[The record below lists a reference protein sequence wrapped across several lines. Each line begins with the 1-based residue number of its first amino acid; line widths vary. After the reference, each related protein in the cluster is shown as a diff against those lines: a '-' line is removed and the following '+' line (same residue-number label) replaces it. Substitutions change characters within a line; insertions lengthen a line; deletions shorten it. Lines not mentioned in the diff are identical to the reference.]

1 MSSLTLNSNSV
12 ASAASSTGAAASM
25 INRRSFDPNKP
36 TSLYLPINYDDELGN
51 NLLNFYFL
59 FYLFIYCLID

>member
-59 FYLFIYCLID
+59 FIYLLFD